1 VELGIDPGGLL
12 ARGGFYWG
20 GAIGGGGGAAAVGW
34 SVAVGGGMVEVGGCG
49 LELVHPMID
58 YFAVS
63 IT

>member
-1 VELGIDPGGLL
+1 
-12 ARGGFYWG
+12 
-20 GAIGGGGGAAAVGW
+20 
-34 SVAVGGGMVEVGGCG
+34 VAVVPLPLDGLSRWGGGMVEVGGCG